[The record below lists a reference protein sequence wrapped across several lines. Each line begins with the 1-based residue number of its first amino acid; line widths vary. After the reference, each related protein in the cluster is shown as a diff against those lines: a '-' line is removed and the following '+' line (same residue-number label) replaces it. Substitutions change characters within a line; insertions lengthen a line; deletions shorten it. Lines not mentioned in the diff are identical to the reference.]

1 MYFEITFDFSGYGR
15 LKTICNDGEI
25 SFDLEDVCRAL
36 ELQAAAVMRRLDE
49 GMTVNH
55 PLQTAGGIQQ
65 VNFVNEDGIVSKY
78 PIVDALGRTQQA
90 NFVNEDG
97 LYEIAFNNRNPKT
110 YEYYGWICLDV
121 IPKIRYHQ
129 QNMLKP
135 LE

>member
-36 ELQAAAVMRRLDE
+36 ELNPSDVKKRLGNGVD
-49 GMTVNH
+49 TNH
-55 PLQTAGGIQQ
+55 
-65 VNFVNEDGIVSKY
+65 
-78 PIVDALGRTQQA
+78 PIVDALGRSQQA

-97 LYEIAFNNRNPKT
+97 LYEIAFNNRNPKA

>member
-36 ELQAAAVMRRLDE
+36 ELQTFHVMERL
-49 GMTVNH
+49 GKGIVSKY
-55 PLQTAGGIQQ
+55 PLQTAGGI
-65 VNFVNEDGIVSKY
+65 
-78 PIVDALGRTQQA
+78 QQA

-97 LYEIAFNNRNPKT
+97 LYEIAFNNRNPKA